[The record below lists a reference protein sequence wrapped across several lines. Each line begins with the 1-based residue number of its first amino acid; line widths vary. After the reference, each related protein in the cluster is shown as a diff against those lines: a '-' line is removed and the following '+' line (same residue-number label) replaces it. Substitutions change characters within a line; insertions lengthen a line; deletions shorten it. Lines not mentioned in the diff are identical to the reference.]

1 VLCDCRADSEAL
13 NAAFGLRLA
22 GAIDIQ
28 IAHAALSGQ
37 IDPSTTAAAAA
48 GAPIAQ
54 LPFFFP
60 TGLARLAS
68 VWCGLDDSLL
78 ANLKHDFGA
87 AFNTGARPFRT
98 LPLTAAAASYA
109 ASDAWHIWA
118 VYSALWPAVMSGAL
132 EGAVRRLSDTRSSE
146 FRDAPGGNGREA
158 WEERL
163 AVARAERAASARL
176 ERRREGGESPAV
188 AREPKQSKR
197 KRGGEDG
204 AASGMSSRENGAEG
218 LVPQPAKRAR
228 VVSGPHCACCGIAF
242 TGAAQLLEHE
252 GGKRHKSA
260 MAVAGLDHPPPLL
273 IECRQ
278 AQLRETE
285 LRAALQAFGDLSS
298 VNIQAQEGASASGG
312 ANGGKPVQQGAS
324 GASSASGGKPAP
336 WRATVHFSHGS
347 GAARA
352 LGARAVYV
360 TGGDGAK
367 KRVHVE
373 TAREL

>member
-1 VLCDCRADSEAL
+1 VQVLCDCRADSEAL

-78 ANLKHDFGA
+78 SSLKKEFGA
-87 AFNTGARPFRT
+87 AFSAGARPFRT
-98 LPLTAAAASYA
+98 LPLSAAAASYA

-118 VYSALWPAVMSGAL
+118 VYSALWPAVMRGAL
-132 EGAVRRLSDTRSSE
+132 EGAVRRLSDTRSAE
-146 FRDAPGGNGREA
+146 FRDAAGGGGREA

-163 AVARAERAASARL
+163 AAARAERAANNRP
-176 ERRREGGESPAV
+176 EQRREAAKSPAW
-188 AREPKQSKR
+188 AREPQESKR
-197 KRGGEDG
+197 KRG
-204 AASGMSSRENGAEG
+204 AEG
-218 LVPQPAKRAR
+218 GVQAGPSSGGGEAEAGAPPAKRTR
-228 VVSGPHCACCGIAF
+228 VVSGPQCECCAMAF
-242 TGAAQLLEHE
+242 SGAAQLVEHQA
-252 GGKRHKSA
+252 GKRHKA
-260 MAVAGLDHPPPLL
+260 AAAVLGLDPPPPLR

-278 AQLRETE
+278 AQLKEPA
-285 LRAALQAFGDLSS
+285 LRAALQAFGDLSR
-298 VNIQAQEGASASGG
+298 VDVPAQEGGNG
-312 ANGGKPVQQGAS
+312 ADGA
-324 GASSASGGKPAP
+324 KPAP
-336 WRATVHFSHGS
+336 WRATVHFSQGS

-360 TGGDGAK
+360 LGEDGAQ
-367 KRVHVE
+367 KRVYVE
-373 TAREL
+373 RAGGQ